1 MAHPFEVRVDIE
13 VNATPEQAFEAITN
27 GAAVDGWFM
36 GTNEIQPGLG
46 GTIRTNLPPDFVLES
61 TITQWDPP
69 HRFANTTPEAD
80 DGRLMTFAYEIEG
93 RGGGRTAIRFVH
105 SGFLP
110 GDDWEQ
116 EYDALKTGDPAY
128 IQKLGQYLN
137 YFRGRHA
144 TPIAAFGP
152 QVDREQ
158 TWEVFKRAMGLSGS
172 VHEGDKVRFTPDG
185 LPTVDGVVDYISPDF
200 LGVRTSHGLYRF
212 IHGLGDTVVLGHHI
226 FADVDRQQ
234 TEQAWQS
241 WLNGL
246 FPQSSPA

>member
-1 MAHPFEVRVDIE
+1 MAHPFEVRAHVEVD
-13 VNATPEQAFEAITN
+13 ATPEQAWEAITN

-36 GTNEIQPGLG
+36 GTNEVEPGLG
-46 GTIRTNLPPDFVLES
+46 GTVRTMLPGFTLES

-69 HRFANTTPEAD
+69 HRFANTTAQAP
-80 DGRLMTFAYEIEG
+80 DGGLMTFAYEIEA
-93 RGGGRTAIRFVH
+93 RAGGRTVIRLVH
-105 SGFLP
+105 SGFLA
-110 GDDWEQ
+110 GDVWEL
-116 EYDALKTGDPAY
+116 EYDALKIGDPAY

-137 YFRGRHA
+137 YFRGRNA

-152 QVDREQ
+152 QVDRER
-158 TWEVFKRAMGLSGS
+158 TWEVFKGAMGLSGS
-172 VHEGDKVRFTPDG
+172 VREGDKVRFTPEG
-185 LPTVDGVVDYISPDF
+185 LPTIDGVVDYISPDF
-200 LGVRTSHGLYRF
+200 LGVRTSNGLYRF

-246 FPQSSPA
+246 FPQATPA